1 MGQQSCNMKKHCWPF
16 LKKACVT
23 ATALFFT
30 LTKMA
35 TVTDG
40 PRHGFAP
47 AVCPLIISQ
56 LYMCTGRA
64 GEAVLAFSA
73 SDSLPECFKG
83 WIHITLRLYGGV
95 LLKGG
100 GGAEIAAPVSLF
112 FKCFYSSV
120 VECQS
125 CKLKVLGSV
134 PSGGSCASNQQSYPF
149 CIARLLPA
157 ELIPLQH
164 LSVPTDMP
172 KSLPALPYP
181 MRKDSLAERSKAV
194 AQGAIPRGR
203 GLKLTAVIFF
213 AAKPSNLQATTI
225 ADGVLNHQSSI
236 AVTQP
241 GCVGRALGRD
251 FNSRGMETCRGSI
264 PPPPRSM
271 QRYLVHSA
279 GGEKVR
285 VQCTARSMTSGWKPN
300 RQS

>member
-1 MGQQSCNMKKHCWPF
+1 
-16 LKKACVT
+16 
-23 ATALFFT
+23 
-30 LTKMA
+30 
-35 TVTDG
+35 
-40 PRHGFAP
+40 
-47 AVCPLIISQ
+47 
-56 LYMCTGRA
+56 MCTGRA

-120 VECQS
+120 VQRQS

-203 GLKLTAVIFF
+203 GLKLTAFIFF
-213 AAKPSNLQATTI
+213 AVADVQSRNLDWQFHSSTI
-225 ADGVLNHQSSI
+225 SRSPPTFRPRRLPI
-236 AVTQP
+236 
-241 GCVGRALGRD
+241 VGLIIKAPLSLH
-251 FNSRGMETCRGSI
+251 SRGE
-264 PPPPRSM
+264 
-271 QRYLVHSA
+271 
-279 GGEKVR
+279 
-285 VQCTARSMTSGWKPN
+285 SG
-300 RQS
+300 